1 MKALTLRHPWSW
13 AIAYAGKDVENRD
26 WSDDLARLNNAY
38 RLPGERIAIHGG
50 SAPER
55 PRGKKHW
62 RELATTNLWRQHC
75 EDLEGL
81 HRILGGELPDTAAQ
95 FLAGRCPDGALKP
108 EHFICPG
115 IVAVATVQRVT
126 RTCQSRWAAQGALH
140 IELTEV
146 ITLPRP
152 VQCSGKQGLWD
163 LGFDLEELVQER
175 LLEWSVQQVP
185 ADTGRTAQEWLL

>member
-1 MKALTLRHPWSW
+1 MKVLTLTHPWPF
-13 AIAYAGKDVENRD
+13 AIAFAGKDVENRD

-38 RLPGERIAIHGG
+38 RLSGERIAIHGG
-50 SAPER
+50 RTPER
-55 PRGKKHW
+55 PRGKKLWH
-62 RELATTNLWRQHC
+62 ELAATNPWRKHC
-75 EDLEGL
+75 EDLEAM

-95 FLAGRCPDGALKP
+95 FLAGRCPDGVLKP

-175 LLEWSVQQVP
+175 LLEWSVQQIP
-185 ADTGRTAQEWLL
+185 ADTGRTAEEWLL